1 MASIND
7 IDFIDI
13 SSNQLENS
21 KKVIILCVFQ
31 RSLSISSL
39 ILVQVLTRVL
49 VLNVLTIHD
58 SFL

>member
-21 KKVIILCVFQ
+21 KKVIICVFQ